1 MAQNVVI
8 ANPIINSPFA
18 EPSRHFFFDEEGITD
33 RIVESRRRSEY
44 FVPIARPKKKSKDK
58 QLTFDDWTA
67 DRIEENKTVNFIRQR
82 VSAWREGNYAEITSR
97 TRRLLE
103 YWKNS
108 DRFRRL
114 FFCQIEALETLTTFH
129 AKWHGW
135 N

>member
-33 RIVESRRRSEY
+33 RIVQNRRRSEY

-82 VSAWREGNYAEITSR
+82 VAGWREGNYAEITSR

-103 YWKNS
+103 HWKNT
-108 DRFRRL
+108 DRFRL

-129 AKWHGW
+129 AKWRGW